1 MNEPGDESDQIVCV
15 HPNVLYSIGKKA
27 KMASR
32 LHGHGGTQEAAGMPK
47 QKERAVPEDARAM
60 KMRMD
65 YQSKVNCMPN
75 SLTLQ
80 YEADKKR
87 SKSSVNILKSSPWEN

>member
-1 MNEPGDESDQIVCV
+1 M
-15 HPNVLYSIGKKA
+15 
-27 KMASR
+27 
-32 LHGHGGTQEAAGMPK
+32 
-47 QKERAVPEDARAM
+47 PEDARGM
-60 KMRMD
+60 KIRMD

-87 SKSSVNILKSSPWEN
+87 SRSSVNILKSSQLER

>member
-1 MNEPGDESDQIVCV
+1 MNQTSDELDPVVCV

-27 KMASR
+27 KVASR
-32 LHGHGGTQEAAGMPK
+32 FQGQAGAQDAAGMSK
-47 QKERAVPEDARAM
+47 QKERAIPEDARGM

-80 YEADKKR
+80 YEAEKKR
-87 SKSSVNILKSSPWEN
+87 SKSSVNILRSAPWEN

>member
-1 MNEPGDESDQIVCV
+1 MILLMHWQPERCDSFKNR
-15 HPNVLYSIGKKA
+15 YKK
-27 KMASR
+27 R
-32 LHGHGGTQEAAGMPK
+32 GMK
-47 QKERAVPEDARAM
+47 I
-60 KMRMD
+60 RMD

-87 SKSSVNILKSSPWEN
+87 SRSSVNILKSAQLER